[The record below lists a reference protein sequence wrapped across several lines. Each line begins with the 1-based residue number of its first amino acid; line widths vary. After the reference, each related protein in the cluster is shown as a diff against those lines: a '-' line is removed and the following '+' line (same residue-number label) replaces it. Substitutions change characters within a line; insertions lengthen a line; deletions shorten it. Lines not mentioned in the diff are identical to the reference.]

1 MAVPTTNGDIM
12 ALQKINFTKNSIE
25 TLPLPAANK
34 VAYYYDSK
42 TRGLGV
48 RVTPTGVRSFIAYRK
63 INNKP
68 ERIAIG
74 RYPDLSVEQARGK
87 AATINA
93 AIASGHNPATQKR
106 TRSAELTVG
115 QAFDQ
120 YHERYV
126 VPHAKKTATDMAAN
140 FKRYVGYL
148 PQSKRKPHGRLRTKP
163 TGSVNWQDRRISTI
177 TRSDIAQLHTDL
189 GEHCGNTTANRTIE
203 LLRAVI
209 NKAIQWNLYDGVDP
223 TQGMTKFRLKSRERF
238 LQSDELPRFFSALAT
253 ESDTLFRD
261 FILVS
266 LLTGA
271 RRGNVLAMTW
281 EDVNFERETWF
292 IPETKNG
299 EPQRI
304 PLTSKV
310 LEILRNRC
318 PDKRAG
324 WVFPARGADKH
335 MAPPNKRWAALLKR
349 AEVNDLRLH
358 DLRRSL
364 GSWQAATGASLAII
378 GKTLNHKDTATTA
391 IYARLDLD
399 PVRDAMGKAEA
410 AIIAAATV

>member
-1 MAVPTTNGDIM
+1 MI
-12 ALQKINFTKNSIE
+12 LEKINFTKHSIE

-68 ERIAIG
+68 ERITIG

-93 AIASGHNPATQKR
+93 AIALGGNPATQKR
-106 TRSAELTVG
+106 ARSAELTVG

-120 YHERYV
+120 YHRRYV
-126 VPHAKKTATDMAAN
+126 VPHAKKTATDMTAN
-140 FKRYVGYL
+140 FKRYIGDL

-177 TRSDIAQLHTDL
+177 TKSDIATLHTDL

-209 NKAIQWNLYDGVDP
+209 HKVIQWNLYDGVDP
-223 TQGMTKFRLKSRERF
+223 TQGVAKFRLKSRERF
-238 LQSDELPRFFSALAT
+238 LQSDELPRFFSALAI
-253 ESDTLFRD
+253 ESDSLFRD

-281 EDVNFERETWF
+281 EHVNFERATWF

-299 EPQRI
+299 ETQTI

-310 LEILRNRC
+310 LEILRARC

-324 WVFPARGADKH
+324 WVFPAHGVDKQ

-349 AEVNDLRLH
+349 AELKNLRLH

-399 PVRDAMGKAEA
+399 PVREAMGKAEA
-410 AIIAAATV
+410 AIMAAAAA